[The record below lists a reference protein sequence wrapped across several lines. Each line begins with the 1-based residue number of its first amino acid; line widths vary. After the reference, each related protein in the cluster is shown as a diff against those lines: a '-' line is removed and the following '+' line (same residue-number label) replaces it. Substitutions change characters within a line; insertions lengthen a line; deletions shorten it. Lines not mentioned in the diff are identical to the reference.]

1 MQLADWLA
9 KNERFDL
16 WRYQEFLGEL
26 DPVFW
31 VSDQRSSFTR
41 LEKKADNL
49 WIKHED
55 EHPIGSHKGRSV
67 AYQLSILRSRNVKK
81 VVLSSSGNAAI
92 ALAKLNQFFSS
103 FVFVSPHIDNAKGY
117 QLSLQQSEY
126 TKVISTPFP
135 RNFAQYLAKKE
146 QYWDLRP
153 SQSDDAIRGL
163 MTLGFELA
171 EQIADL
177 SDQYSIYAVTTSGA
191 NVLGMYKSFCL
202 LQSKG
207 LLATLPK
214 IFPVLISD
222 YQGGTLTRDRCL
234 ALESAAFHTGGNIL
248 EHSAVDKGDHQT
260 SFEGNTAFAA
270 YQQNHRAGE
279 KAVVIFTGK
288 KWDAPLKPY
297 SLPQYA
303 TIQAFRHDYLL

>member
-1 MQLADWLA
+1 MQLADLLA
-9 KNERFDL
+9 KNDRFDL
-16 WRYQEFLGEL
+16 WRYQEFLGKL

-41 LEKKADNL
+41 LEKKADTL

-55 EHPIGSHKGRSV
+55 EHPIGSHKGRSI
-67 AYQLSILRSRNVKK
+67 AYQLSILRSKDVKK

-92 ALAKLNQFFSS
+92 ALARLNHFFPS
-103 FVFVSPHIDNAKGY
+103 FVFVSPQVDAAKGY
-117 QLSLQQSEY
+117 QLSLQNGEY

-135 RNFAQYLAKKE
+135 RNFAHYLAKNE

-153 SQSDDAIRGL
+153 SQSDDAITGL
-163 MTLGFELA
+163 MSLGFELA

-191 NVLGMYKSFCL
+191 NVLGMYKAFCL
-202 LQSKG
+202 LQEKG
-207 LLATLPK
+207 LIATLPK

-222 YQGGTLTRDRCL
+222 YQGGTLTPDRRL
-234 ALESAAFHTGGNIL
+234 ALESAAIHTGGAII
-248 EHSAVDKGDHQT
+248 EQSAVHTGEYPT

-270 YQQNHRAGE
+270 YQQKHTPDQ

-288 KWDAPLKPY
+288 KWDLPSDPY

-303 TIQAFRHDYLL
+303 TIKAFRHDYSL

>member
-9 KNERFDL
+9 KNDRFDL

-26 DPVFW
+26 DSAFL

-92 ALAKLNQFFSS
+92 ALMKLNQFFPS
-103 FVFVSPHIDNAKGY
+103 FVFVSPQIDAAKGY
-117 QLSLQQSEY
+117 QLALLHSEY
-126 TKVISTPFP
+126 TKIVSTPFP
-135 RNFAQYLAKKE
+135 RNFAQYLVKKE
-146 QYWDLRP
+146 EYWDLRP
-153 SQSDDAIRGL
+153 SQSDDAITGL

-191 NVLGMYKSFCL
+191 NILGMYKAFCL
-202 LQSKG
+202 LQQKG

-214 IFPVLISD
+214 LFPVLISD
-222 YQGGTLTRDRCL
+222 YQGGTLTNDRRL
-234 ALESAAFHTGGNIL
+234 ALASAAMHTGGSIIDHL
-248 EHSAVDKGDHQT
+248 AVDNGEHQT

-270 YQQNHRAGE
+270 YQQKRTSTE

-288 KWDAPLKPY
+288 KWDVPLEPY

-303 TIQAFRHDYLL
+303 TIQAFKRDYLL